1 MSAPAQ
7 STTDVPTDSLQI
19 EENTA
24 SLADLYFDGDAR
36 RFMDRNYHQTST
48 FIYPSPGG
56 DTFERNSNTCDV
68 DPNPRHSNIHH
79 HVIDAFRLNLASY
92 AKEIGTCETQERLSA
107 ACRAMAGF
115 HNSRHKKTKIF
126 VSQPDSRYGSS
137 VVATKITVADSVPD
151 LLTRLPFYKV
161 DRYQGQS
168 QPDSEK

>member
-7 STTDVPTDSLQI
+7 STTDLPTNSLQI

-24 SLADLYFDGDAR
+24 SMADFYFEGDAR
-36 RFMDRNYHQTST
+36 RFMDNTYHQTST

-56 DTFERNSNTCDV
+56 DTFERNSNACDM
-68 DPNPRHSNIHH
+68 DPNSRHHKIHYYI
-79 HVIDAFRLNLASY
+79 IDAFRSNLASY

-115 HNSRHKKTKIF
+115 HNNRHEHTKIF
-126 VSQPDSRYGSS
+126 VSPPDPRYGGS
-137 VVATKITVADSVPD
+137 VVATKVTVADSLPE
-151 LLTRLPFYKV
+151 LLTHVPFYRV

-168 QPDSEK
+168 KPDSEK